1 MHKPSAPWFQ
11 IKLGILLVVL
21 LCGGLT
27 RSAAQQPE
35 ATPKGWNG
43 LTDSAELKSLKY
55 RNIGP
60 AWGGRVARSAGVPGD
75 PSTYYVASASGGV
88 WKSTDGGINFKSI
101 FDDQPVSS
109 IGSIAVASSDPNV
122 IYVGSGEAN
131 IRGNVAAG
139 NGIYKSVD
147 AGKTWT
153 HVWKQEGQIGTMVVD
168 PRNAEVAFAAVLGH
182 AFGPNPERGVYR
194 TKDGGKTW
202 QQVLKK
208 DADTGASDVALDPSN
223 PNIVFAGLWQTRRRP
238 WDLTSGGP
246 GSGLYVSRDG
256 GDSWKQLTEKGLP
269 KGLWG
274 KIGVAVAPSDGRR
287 VYALIEAEEGGLFSS
302 EDGGDTWSRASGD
315 HFLRERAWYYSTL
328 TINPSNP
335 NEVWCPQVPMLKS
348 IDGGKTFKIV
358 KGIAHGDNH
367 DVWIDPKNSRRII
380 SSDDG
385 GVDVSLDGGETWYA
399 PALPIGQFYH
409 VSVDTRTPFQ
419 VAGALQDIGT
429 AQGPSN
435 SLRRGGIRNTDY
447 HRVGGGEAGWVVSD
461 PSDPNIVYAGE
472 YGGYISRYDYRTHQA
487 RNVGIYPED
496 GSGHGAEDLRVRFQ
510 WTAPIAVS
518 PHDPKVIYHGAN
530 VLYKTSDGG
539 QTWSAISPDLTRND
553 KSKQKYSGG
562 PITGDM
568 TGVEVYDTIFVIAE
582 SPVQKDLIW
591 TGSDDGLVQVTRDG
605 GKNWKNVTRAMP
617 GIPEWGTVSMIE
629 PSRTEAGV
637 AYVVVDAHRLDDV
650 HPYLYKTTNFGERW
664 TRLDSKLPQDVYLHS
679 VRIDTVRPEILYVG
693 AERGVAFSTD
703 DGATWRSLKLN
714 LPTVAVHDLVV
725 KDNSLVLA
733 THGRSFWIFD
743 HLSVIR
749 ELSPQMTRNQL
760 GLFAVADAVRWR
772 WHSGPADKWAGE
784 NPARGAVI
792 YYWLKEAA
800 KDEVKIE
807 ILDADNHVVKTLS
820 SKPKTPPSND
830 DDDPAEAMEA
840 AKKAA
845 LSTSAGAQQALWDL
859 TFEGSELVQNAKLDS
874 GDPTVGPMVLPG
886 NYTLRLT
893 AEGHS
898 VTAPLKVVADPR
910 ALLSAEDLRA
920 QLSMAM
926 SVREDITR
934 LTQIVRQLRSVRQQ
948 LSARNDLLKGNAR
961 AANLVQD
968 SESLIGKLDVL
979 EARMHNPKAEIVY
992 DILAMRGGAKLYSR
1006 LSYLYDTLTDSDG
1019 PPTQGVKEVYVD
1031 QKHELESYDTEFKQL
1046 TSTDLVRLNDL
1057 AKRLDFPIVI
1067 VGS

>member
-1 MHKPSAPWFQ
+1 MHKPFVPSNK
-11 IKLGILLVVL
+11 IKLGVILVVVL
-21 LCGGLT
+21 FGGLIP
-27 RSAAQQPE
+27 ALAQRAPE
-35 ATPKGWNG
+35 TPKGWNG
-43 LTDSAELKSLKY
+43 LTDPSELKSLKY

-60 AWGGRVARSAGVPGD
+60 AWGGRVSRAAGVPGD

-88 WKSTDGGINFKSI
+88 WKSIDGGINFKSI
-101 FDDQPVSS
+101 FDDQPISS

-168 PRNAEVAFAAVLGH
+168 PRNADVAFAAVLGH
-182 AFGPNPERGVYR
+182 AFGPNSERGVYR

-208 DADTGASDVALDPSN
+208 DADTGASDVAVDPSN
-223 PNIVFAGLWQTRRRP
+223 PNIVFAGLWQARRRP
-238 WDLTSGGP
+238 WDLVSGGP

-256 GDSWKQLTEKGLP
+256 GDTWKQLSEKGLP
-269 KGLWG
+269 KGVWG

-302 EDGGDTWSRASGD
+302 EDGGDSWSLASGN

-328 TINPSNP
+328 TINPTNP
-335 NEVWCPQVPMLKS
+335 NEIWCPQVPMLKS
-348 IDGGKTFKIV
+348 IDGGKTFAFV

-399 PALPIGQFYH
+399 AALPIGQFYH
-409 VSVDTRTPFQ
+409 VSVDNRTPFH

-461 PSDPNIVYAGE
+461 RSDPNIVYAGE
-472 YGGYISRYDYRTHQA
+472 YGGYISRYDHRTHQA

-518 PHDPKVIYHGAN
+518 PHDPQVLYHGAN
-530 VLYKTSDGG
+530 VLYKTSNGG

-553 KSKQKYSGG
+553 KSKQQYSGG

-582 SPVQKDLIW
+582 SAAQKDLIW

-617 GIPEWGTVSMIE
+617 GVPEWGTVSMIE

-637 AYVVVDAHRLDDV
+637 AYVVVDAHRLDDT
-650 HPYLYKTTNFGERW
+650 HPYLYRTTNFGESW

-679 VRIDTVRPEILYVG
+679 VRIDTLHPEILYVG
-693 AERGVAFSTD
+693 SERGVAFSTD
-703 DGATWRSLKLN
+703 GGASWRSLKLN
-714 LPTVAVHDLVV
+714 LPTVAVHDLVL

-733 THGRSFWIFD
+733 THGRSFWILD
-743 HLSVIR
+743 HLSAIR
-749 ELSPQMTRNQL
+749 ELSPQMMRNPL
-760 GLFAVADAVRWR
+760 GLFAAGDAVRWR
-772 WHSGPADKWAGE
+772 WHSGPGDKWAGE
-784 NPARGAVI
+784 NPPRGAVI

-820 SKPKTPPSND
+820 SKPKTPTSND
-830 DDDPAEAMEA
+830 DEDPAEAMEA

-845 LSTSAGAQQALWDL
+845 LSTGAGLQQALWDF

-874 GDPTVGPMVLPG
+874 GDPTVGPMALPG
-886 NYTLRLT
+886 SYTLRLT
-893 AEGHS
+893 AGGRT
-898 VTAPLKVVADPR
+898 VTAPLKVVPDPR
-910 ALLSAEDLRA
+910 SQLSAEELRA

-926 SVREDITR
+926 TMRDDITR

-948 LSARNDLLKGNAR
+948 LSARNDLLKGNAK
-961 AANLVQD
+961 AANLVKD
-968 SESLIGKLDVL
+968 SEALLSKLDVL
-979 EARMHNPKAEIVY
+979 EAKIHNPKAEIVY

-1006 LSYLYDTLTDSDG
+1006 LSYLYDTVTESDG
-1019 PPTQGVKEVYVD
+1019 APTQGTKEVYVD
-1031 QKHELESYDTEFKQL
+1031 QKRELEGYDAEFKQL
-1046 TSTDLVRLNDL
+1046 ISTDLARLNDL
-1057 AKRLDFPIVI
+1057 AKHLELPIVI
-1067 VGS
+1067 VN